1 MTEKE
6 LRDSGKLYKPFGCE
20 ELRAEYVRAGK
31 LVFKLNSL
39 PPSGSEER
47 RAVMHS
53 LFGSMG
59 KKCTIIPSFHCDLGY
74 NIHIGDNFFAN
85 TGLVI
90 LDTAPVNIGNNVL
103 IGRQVGIYA
112 AYHPLDVATRIAG
125 YEAAKPVTICDDV
138 WIGGHVSI
146 LPGVTIGRGAVIGA
160 GSVVTHSI
168 PPGVVAAGNPCRIIK
183 KPASA
188 HNTGKPENE

>member
-1 MTEKE
+1 MHHHPFVP
-6 LRDSGKLYKPFGCE
+6 LR
-20 ELRAEYVRAGK
+20 
-31 LVFKLNSL
+31 
-39 PPSGSEER
+39 
-47 RAVMHS
+47 
-53 LFGSMG
+53 
-59 KKCTIIPSFHCDLGY
+59 LGLQ
-74 NIHIGDNFFAN
+74 HTHWQQLFFAN

-103 IGRQVGIYA
+103 IGPQVGIYA

-188 HNTGKPENE
+188 HNTGSRKTNNMHIKTARYSFFNQAPVNSSTLYFQAVKP

>member
-6 LRDSGKLYKPFGCE
+6 LRDSGKLYKPSGCG
-20 ELRAEYVRAGK
+20 ELRAEYARAGK

-39 PPSGSEER
+39 PPSDSEER

-85 TGLVI
+85 AGLVI

-103 IGRQVGIYA
+103 IGPQVGIYA

-160 GSVVTHSI
+160 GSVVTHDI
-168 PPGVVAAGNPCRIIK
+168 PPMVVAAGNPCKVIRRLDDTPKAID
-183 KPASA
+183 
-188 HNTGKPENE
+188 TENE

>member
-59 KKCTIIPSFHCDLGY
+59 KKCTIIPSFHCD
-74 NIHIGDNFFAN
+74 
-85 TGLVI
+85 
-90 LDTAPVNIGNNVL
+90 
-103 IGRQVGIYA
+103 
-112 AYHPLDVATRIAG
+112 
-125 YEAAKPVTICDDV
+125 
-138 WIGGHVSI
+138 
-146 LPGVTIGRGAVIGA
+146 
-160 GSVVTHSI
+160 
-168 PPGVVAAGNPCRIIK
+168 
-183 KPASA
+183 
-188 HNTGKPENE
+188 